1 MDNMEENV
9 YAKKYLVS
17 YRYSDPEGKCSSFTR
32 GLKSVNNDQT
42 RRRRDLNKN
51 KSFSSLEGDCPSSPS
66 SIVTQDAVSTKYSL
80 ENVQSQVPSSPSPS
94 LSSKHS
100 LCNGDYQEPRLKRL
114 KQDCYELEEVSEAGP
129 GLCPVEVSELGE
141 LDKLKRNHLVMETF
155 TDLSSQS
162 DPGWLTKVVAQ
173 DHNYNRR
180 RGVQFGGVTVWYF
193 GRQQYSSSVPSQG
206 DVSLGMDWTHHRSE
220 VRQIDTDSDSEDEQ
234 TESKKKRKVKRLKAL
249 TVSARISLLRSHG
262 ILQIDRGESADI
274 ERVQDSRAKTS
285 GCDCVGPCQP
295 QTCSCAVNQ
304 VQCEVD
310 IEGFPCKCS
319 QSKCSNPQGRRVFN
333 RKEVDMYRWNQVPEW
348 ILGPS
353 LASPRPPPKTQ
364 EQMLSALD
372 SS

>member
-17 YRYSDPEGKCSSFTR
+17 YRYSSPEGKCASFSR
-32 GLKSVNNDQT
+32 DLKCVNNDQT
-42 RRRRDLNKN
+42 GRPRDINKN
-51 KSFSSLEGDCPSSPS
+51 KSFSNLEGDCPSSPS
-66 SIVTQDAVSTKYSL
+66 SYVTQDAVSTKYIV
-80 ENVQSQVPSSPSPS
+80 ENVQSQVPSSSSSPSPS

-141 LDKLKRNHLVMETF
+141 LEKLQRNLDMETF
-155 TDLSSQS
+155 TDLSSPQPDLS
-162 DPGWLTKVVAQ
+162 WLTKVVAQ

-206 DVSLGMDWTHHRSE
+206 DVSLGMDWTHQSSE

-234 TESKKKRKVKRLKAL
+234 PESKKKRKGKRMKAL
-249 TVSARISLLRSHG
+249 TLSARISLLRSHG

-304 VQCEVD
+304 VHH
-310 IEGFPCKCS
+310 I
-319 QSKCSNPQGRRVFN
+319 
-333 RKEVDMYRWNQVPEW
+333 Y
-348 ILGPS
+348 II
-353 LASPRPPPKTQ
+353 T
-364 EQMLSALD
+364 LSALRHD
-372 SS
+372 YI

>member
-9 YAKKYLVS
+9 YSKKYLVS

-32 GLKSVNNDQT
+32 GLKRVNNDQK
-42 RRRRDLNKN
+42 RRPKDLNKN

-66 SIVTQDAVSTKYSL
+66 SFVTQDAVSTKYSV
-80 ENVQSQVPSSPSPS
+80 ENVQSQVPSPSPS

-141 LDKLKRNHLVMETF
+141 LDKLKGNLVMETF
-155 TDLSSQS
+155 TDLSSEPENGQADLS
-162 DPGWLTKVVAQ
+162 WLTKVVAQ

-206 DVSLGMDWTHHRSE
+206 DVSLGMDWTHLRSE
-220 VRQIDTDSDSEDEQ
+220 VRQIDTDSESEDEQ
-234 TESKKKRKVKRLKAL
+234 VDSKKKRKGKRLKAL
-249 TVSARISLLRSHG
+249 TVAARISLLRSHG

-295 QTCSCAVNQ
+295 QSCSCAVNQ
-304 VQCEVD
+304 VHYQHTRNGGV
-310 IEGFPCKCS
+310 
-319 QSKCSNPQGRRVFN
+319 
-333 RKEVDMYRWNQVPEW
+333 
-348 ILGPS
+348 S
-353 LASPRPPPKTQ
+353 LK
-364 EQMLSALD
+364 ALL
-372 SS
+372 

>member
-17 YRYSDPEGKCSSFTR
+17 YRYSSPEGKRASFSR
-32 GLKSVNNDQT
+32 DLKCVNNDQT
-42 RRRRDLNKN
+42 GRPRDVNKN
-51 KSFSSLEGDCPSSPS
+51 KSFSNLEGDCPSSPS
-66 SIVTQDAVSTKYSL
+66 SYVTQDAVSTKYSV
-80 ENVQSQVPSSPSPS
+80 ENVQSQVPSSPS

-114 KQDCYELEEVSEAGP
+114 KQDCYELEEVSEAGLS
-129 GLCPVEVSELGE
+129 LCPGEVSELGE
-141 LDKLKRNHLVMETF
+141 LEKLQRNLVMETF
-155 TDLSSQS
+155 TDLSSQPDLS
-162 DPGWLTKVVAQ
+162 WLTKVVAQ

-220 VRQIDTDSDSEDEQ
+220 VRQINSDTESEDEQ
-234 TESKKKRKVKRLKAL
+234 PESKKKRKGKRLKAL

-295 QTCSCAVNQ
+295 QSCSCAVNQ
-304 VQCEVD
+304 VH
-310 IEGFPCKCS
+310 
-319 QSKCSNPQGRRVFN
+319 
-333 RKEVDMYRWNQVPEW
+333 
-348 ILGPS
+348 
-353 LASPRPPPKTQ
+353 
-364 EQMLSALD
+364 
-372 SS
+372 